1 MGLKDRFRIDELVK
15 KGEKA
20 IPRNEAKQ
28 IVVRKSGGKQI
39 PTDLPREEI
48 FEYKKRKKEKKPNPR
63 IKPKRKLTRN
73 KKGRFLVPREEK
85 PFGSVPIKAPT
96 ISPRTKED
104 LVAQDYIPSAEELA
118 GYGNQ
123 ESFSGE
129 TSGRIERPVYDEV
142 ELQKAKDLKVD
153 ELIKPEKEQKG
164 EFVKKQLYLDEQT
177 KLRKQIR
184 ENVKLSE
191 QINKLISEKASIASQ
206 VQGLQADI
214 IALQQQIAERD
225 IELQE
230 ALGRYNALLSDYQNS
245 VIKGTKE
252 GIERVSLTAQ
262 VKGLQAQKETLQA
275 QLTSQQ
281 DIVKSLQSQ
290 QEIQQQVAEQQQQA
304 TEAAAEAE
312 IEQAKQA
319 SLTVITNGRPQTQIK
334 GTVAIAGQL
343 SNKNSKS
350 SHQVYWDDRR
360 KGPKGILSGM
370 KFDWFNVGTES
381 VTLNVKETVIKKG
394 KWLRGVPS
402 RVIIPASPDG
412 GSTPGT
418 KSMNLSRG
426 STGKG
431 TYETDIVFTNA
442 TTQETFVLKTHYW
455 QARRRRKT

>member
-20 IPRNEAKQ
+20 IPRDEAKR

-39 PTDLPREEI
+39 PPDLPKDEI
-48 FEYKKRKKEKKPNPR
+48 YEWKKRKKENKPNPR
-63 IKPKRKLTRN
+63 IKPKRKFLT
-73 KKGRFLVPREEK
+73 KKGGTRVLGTEK

-96 ISPRTKED
+96 IVPRTKED
-104 LVAQDYIPSAEELA
+104 LVAQDYIPTAEELA
-118 GYGNQ
+118 GFANQ

-129 TSGRIERPVYDEV
+129 TSGRIERPVYDEN
-142 ELQKAKDLKVD
+142 ELRKAKDLKVD
-153 ELIKPEKEQKG
+153 ELIKPDQVQKG
-164 EFVKKQLYLDEQT
+164 DFVKRKLYTDEQS
-177 KLRKQIR
+177 KLRNEIR
-184 ENVKLSE
+184 KNVDLSN
-191 QINKLISEKASIASQ
+191 QINRLTSEKASIASQ
-206 VQGLQADI
+206 VQGLQSDVN
-214 IALQQQIAERD
+214 ALREQIADRD
-225 IELQE
+225 AELQA
-230 ALGRYNALLSDYQNS
+230 ALARYNELLSDYQNS

-262 VKGLQAQKETLQA
+262 VKGLQAQKETLQT
-275 QLTSQQ
+275 QLSSQQ
-281 DIVKSLQSQ
+281 DIVKSLQNQ
-290 QEIQQQVAEQQQQA
+290 QEIQQQVNEQQQQA
-304 TEAAAEAE
+304 VQAAADAE

-334 GTVAIAGQL
+334 GTVAIAGKL
-343 SNKNSKS
+343 SNKNSKP

-381 VTLNVKETVIKKG
+381 VTLNVRETVVKKG
-394 KWLRGVPS
+394 KWLNGVPS
-402 RVIIPASPDG
+402 KVIVPASPDG
-412 GSTPGT
+412 GSSPGI

-442 TTQETFVLKTHYW
+442 NTQETFVLKTHYW